1 MQGFE
6 EWTLD
11 DVRKHNARIKN
22 MTSKNKFN
30 IKDDKLLVEN
40 KKSKYGANKVEVDGI
55 KFDSQRESER
65 YIELKQLERVG
76 IIKDLQLQV
85 VFELQPKFVLDRTNK
100 SSN

>member
-11 DVRKHNARIKN
+11 DARKHNARIKN

-55 KFDSQRESER
+55 KFDSQRESKR
-65 YIELKQLERVG
+65 YIELKQLERAG

-85 VFELQPKFVLDRTNK
+85 VFELQPKFVLERTNQ